1 MTLGIH
7 KFVQLWNQ
15 FTEELKTAK
24 QKIIYTNV
32 TEDFFKKKKNDTEL
46 KNMTIVESTE
56 SVYDVTSQNLHSV
69 HASYNKNKLKMA
81 AKEWTDDKVFQFRN
95 NLLWIGLGGKYFLWA
110 KAFQG
115 KEQSFL
121 QSKHCPNDVQMRGLF
136 TQNFIPCVRHSY
148 LSILPDDNTDIFA
161 SSLLI

>member
-69 HASYNKNKLKMA
+69 HASTIKTN
-81 AKEWTDDKVFQFRN
+81 
-95 NLLWIGLGGKYFLWA
+95 
-110 KAFQG
+110 
-115 KEQSFL
+115 
-121 QSKHCPNDVQMRGLF
+121 
-136 TQNFIPCVRHSY
+136 
-148 LSILPDDNTDIFA
+148 
-161 SSLLI
+161 